1 MPDETD
7 EQILARYRERW
18 RDPFLTMSAALDLD
32 NTRRRFANLG
42 ALKRKKG
49 KRRKCRQVGAHPAH
63 DFPRGLR

>member
-1 MPDETD
+1 MTNETN

-42 ALKRKKG
+42 ALKRQKESAESQEKLERI
-49 KRRKCRQVGAHPAH
+49 RRTI
-63 DFPRGLR
+63 FPEG

>member
-1 MPDETD
+1 MTDETD

-42 ALKRKKG
+42 ALKPEKESAENADKLERIRRTISPKG
-49 KRRKCRQVGAHPAH
+49 
-63 DFPRGLR
+63 

>member
-1 MPDETD
+1 VTDETD

-42 ALKRKKG
+42 ALKPEKESAENHAKLERI
-49 KRRKCRQVGAHPAH
+49 RRKVFHKG
-63 DFPRGLR
+63 